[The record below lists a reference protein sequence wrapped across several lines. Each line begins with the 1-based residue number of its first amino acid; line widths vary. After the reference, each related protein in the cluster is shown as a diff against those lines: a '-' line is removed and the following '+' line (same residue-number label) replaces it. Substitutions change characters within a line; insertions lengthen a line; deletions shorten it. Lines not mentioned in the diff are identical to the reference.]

1 MSLIKQPVK
10 NIMFLTGFFIL
21 VIFVAGCESQQT
33 TSASLSGVTMG
44 TTYHVTISTPIS
56 LSDSTEIQ
64 KDIDGLL
71 LKVNDSFST
80 YIESSEVSQ
89 FNQYSGEEGQIKS
102 NNFIEVLLEALR
114 ISVVTQGAYDITV
127 GPLVNLWGFGPDFKA
142 DNIPNDMDIEVALA
156 SVGYQAVIV
165 NQKSNNVKKSNQA
178 IYIDFS
184 SLAKG
189 FGVDK
194 VAELL
199 ESKGYKNFMVE
210 IGGEMLVRGVNPQ
223 GNNWRIAVEKPDSSK
238 RAIHRVINITNTA
251 IATSG
256 DYRNYFEKDGVKFSH
271 TINPRTGRPVQHDL
285 ASVTVLAKNSMTADA
300 WATAFMVLGDK
311 RGYDLAMANKLAV
324 LFLVKDGEDIKEVMT
339 PSFQVFIEGH

>member
-56 LSDSTEIQ
+56 LSDSADIQ

-285 ASVTVLAKNSMTADA
+285 ASVTVLAKYSMTADA

-311 RGYDLAMANKLAV
+311 KGYDLAMANKLAV

-339 PSFQVFIEGH
+339 PSFRVIIEGH

>member
-1 MSLIKQPVK
+1 M
-10 NIMFLTGFFIL
+10 L
-21 VIFVAGCESQQT
+21 VIFVAGCEAQQT
-33 TSASLSGVTMG
+33 TSASLSGETMG
-44 TTYHVTISTPIS
+44 TTYHVTISTNVS
-56 LSDSTEIQ
+56 LSDSEVIQ

-71 LKVNDSFST
+71 LKVNDTFST

-89 FNQYSGEEGQIKS
+89 LNQYRGEEGQTKS
-102 NNFIEVLLEALR
+102 DDFIEVLLEALR
-114 ISVVTQGAYDITV
+114 ISEATQGAYDITV

-142 DNIPNDMDIEVALA
+142 DDIPNDMDIEQALGDI
-156 SVGYQAVIV
+156 GYQAVIV
-165 NQKSNNVKKSNQA
+165 NQESNNVKKLNEA

-184 SLAKG
+184 SIAKG

-210 IGGEMLVRGVNPQ
+210 IGGEMQVRGVNPQ
-223 GNNWRIAVEKPDSSK
+223 GNNWRIAVEKPDSSV
-238 RAIHRVINITNTA
+238 RAIHRVINVTNTA

-285 ASVTVLAKNSMTADA
+285 ASVTVLTKNSVTADA

-311 RGYDLAMANKLAV
+311 KGYDLAMANELAV
-324 LFLVKDGEDIKEVMT
+324 LFLVNDGEGVKELMT
-339 PSFQVFIEGH
+339 PSFQVIIEGH

>member
-1 MSLIKQPVK
+1 M
-10 NIMFLTGFFIL
+10 L
-21 VIFVAGCESQQT
+21 VIFVAGCEAQQT
-33 TSASLSGVTMG
+33 TSASLSGETMG
-44 TTYHVTISTPIS
+44 TTYHVTISTNVS
-56 LSDSTEIQ
+56 LSDSEVIQ

-71 LKVNDSFST
+71 LKVNDTFST

-89 FNQYSGEEGQIKS
+89 LNQYRGEEGQTKS
-102 NNFIEVLLEALR
+102 DDFIEVLLEALR
-114 ISVVTQGAYDITV
+114 ISEATQGAYDITV

-142 DNIPNDMDIEVALA
+142 DDIPNDMDIEQALGDI
-156 SVGYQAVIV
+156 GYQDVIV
-165 NQKSNNVKKSNQA
+165 NQESNNVKKLNEA

-184 SLAKG
+184 SIAKG

-210 IGGEMLVRGVNPQ
+210 IGGEMRVRGVNPQ
-223 GNNWRIAVEKPDSSK
+223 GNNWRIAVEKPDSSV
-238 RAIHRVINITNTA
+238 RAIHRVINVTNTA

-285 ASVTVLAKNSMTADA
+285 ASVTVLTKNSVTADA

-311 RGYDLAMANKLAV
+311 KGYDLAMANELAV
-324 LFLVKDGEDIKEVMT
+324 LFLVNDGEGVKELMT
-339 PSFQVFIEGH
+339 PSFQVIIEGH

>member
-80 YIESSEVSQ
+80 YIESSEVSK

-102 NNFIEVLLEALR
+102 DNFIEVLLEALR